1 MLGRLALLALA
12 SLIAA
17 CGSSQAGGGGEPTVV
32 ASFYPLAYVAERI
45 AGDRAEVANLT
56 PPGAEAHDIELTSS
70 QVIDIS
76 EADLLLYLGGGF
88 QPAVEDLA
96 PDVGDRAIDVSEGQE
111 TLPATDETEGSFDP
125 HIWLD
130 PTRLVR
136 ISELVSEDLAAADPA
151 NADAYRA
158 DTDALIDDLERL
170 DGEFEEGL
178 ADCAS
183 RDIVT
188 SHEAFGY
195 LAARYDLE
203 QIGIAGLD
211 PEAEPSPQR
220 IAEVTDFVREHDV
233 TTIFFE
239 TLVSPEVAETIAN
252 ETGAKTAKLDP
263 LESPPDRG
271 DYLSA
276 MRGNLKTLKKAL
288 RCG

>member
-1 MLGRLALLALA
+1 MLARLVLVALVPLLG
-12 SLIAA
+12 A
-17 CGSSQAGGGGEPTVV
+17 CGSSRAGGGGEPTVV

-45 AGDRAEVANLT
+45 AGDRAEVVNLT
-56 PPGAEAHDIELTSS
+56 PPGAEAHDIELTSA

-76 EADLLLYLGGGF
+76 EADLVLYLGGGF
-88 QPAVEDLA
+88 QPAVEEV
-96 PDVGDRAIDVSEGQE
+96 VGDAAIDVSEGLQ
-111 TLPATDETEGSFDP
+111 TLPATDEEEASFDP

-136 ISELVSEDLAAADPA
+136 ISELVSESLADADPA

-158 DTDALIDDLERL
+158 SSDDLIDDLDQL
-170 DGEFEEGL
+170 DREFEEGL

-183 RDIVT
+183 RDFVT

-220 IAEVTDFVREHDV
+220 IAEVTDFVGRHDI

-239 TLVSPEVAETIAN
+239 TLVSPEVAETIAS
-252 ETGAKTAKLDP
+252 ETGATTAELDP
-263 LESPPDRG
+263 LEGPPNEG
-271 DYLSA
+271 DFLTA
-276 MRGNLKTLKKAL
+276 MRANLQAL
-288 RCG
+288 EEALGCR